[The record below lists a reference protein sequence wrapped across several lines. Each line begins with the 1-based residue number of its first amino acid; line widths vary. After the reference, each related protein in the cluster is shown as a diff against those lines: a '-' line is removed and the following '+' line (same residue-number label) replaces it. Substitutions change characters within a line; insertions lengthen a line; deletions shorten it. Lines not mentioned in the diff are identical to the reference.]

1 AVIARRYTIQRKL
14 GNGSFGS
21 VYLVNDK
28 KAKQGEELKVLKEI
42 SVGNLKPNETVEAN
56 LEAQLLSKLDHPA
69 IVKFY
74 ASFVERDS
82 FCIITEYCEG
92 GDLDCKIQEYR
103 DSGKTFTQSQ
113 VIDWFIQL
121 LLGVNYM
128 HERRIL
134 HRDLKAKNI
143 FLKDNL
149 LKIGD
154 FGVSCLLMGSCDLA
168 TTFTGTPY
176 YMSPEV
182 LKHQGY
188 DTKSD
193 IWSLGCILYE
203 MCCMNHAFTGQ
214 NFLSVVLKIVEGETP
229 SLPDRYPSKL
239 NAVLCSMLS
248 KDPSLRP
255 AAAEI
260 LKSPYIDEQLQKIQY
275 KFTNMT
281 VKDKALNC
289 HKESAPIFGAVQKKV
304 HLQTLQELSEVQK
317 MTPRERMRLRKLN
330 AADERAKKLKQLAEE
345 KYQENI
351 KRMQEFRS
359 RNFQQLNVN
368 VLHESAEQTS
378 KHLIHSQPA
387 TMGNHVSTGQDEPR
401 GNGRSELGMS
411 ELTDHGKNSK
421 SDVKMKIPVKKDFS
435 LVVHMQIKSGLICK
449 VVKKWQREKDINL
462 AMIAWD
468 ACGEKLA
475 GLVLAFA
482 VPSPTLVLG
491 TWGDKLLRLLQD
503 LRLSLHVAVR
513 QLGGGNEKVTAVK
526 ILVEFSCCIFCFTE
540 LSVPLCSFKY
550 VLSQPFHNR
559 QKSLS
564 VFSLCDK
571 RCTAA
576 CEESCLVL
584 STSSS
589 CQLLSFCLAYLGS
602 PLLSSACSGLWEY
615 YINATMTSMSFRQ
628 KKIKDIYQSIFIS
641 LEKIVVAEL
650 PCYLKQALRPA
661 ERCEG
666 VRGQKQLH
674 RPFPVLPMENVRML
688 YQRCSAGCQSSC
700 QNRGGIPWVLQQQF
714 CFLFQHNSLGI
725 ALASTTS
732 LPKYLPGTNK
742 LNFHFIYQNKGAG
755 NGSSNQPFVA
765 WFVEIGGVCEITW
778 NYGKTQIANIPED
791 GLQTWKWKPI
801 PEDPEI
807 AEEYYKDEFE
817 SCSEDSEEEENAELS
832 WTVSKTNHQDSVMND
847 EPKQLQDLF
856 SKSVDFSTSLKVS
869 VKRKLIAE
877 RLKAALSVKAA
888 TRQSGIAV

>member
-1 AVIARRYTIQRKL
+1 MLKFQETAKHVTVARFSSACSGAMIARRYTIQRKL

-21 VYLVNDK
+21 VYLVNDR

-92 GDLDCKIQEYR
+92 GDLDFKIQEYK
-103 DSGKTFTQSQ
+103 DSGKMFTQSQ

-128 HERRIL
+128 HDRRIL

-188 DTKSD
+188 NTKSD

-229 SLPDRYPSKL
+229 SLPERYPSKL
-239 NAVLCSMLS
+239 NAVLCSMLN
-248 KDPSLRP
+248 KNPSLRP

-260 LKSPYIDEQLQKIQY
+260 LKSPYIAEQLKKIQY

-281 VKDKALNC
+281 VKDKALNWQ
-289 HKESAPIFGAVQKKV
+289 KETAPIFGTVQKKV

-330 AADERAKKLKQLAEE
+330 AADEKAKKLKQLVEE

-368 VLHESAEQTS
+368 VLHRS
-378 KHLIHSQPA
+378 HLCAPSVYHFS
-387 TMGNHVSTGQDEPR
+387 VSHMVSLALEAQAC
-401 GNGRSELGMS
+401 SE
-411 ELTDHGKNSK
+411 TNNWK
-421 SDVKMKIPVKKDFS
+421 
-435 LVVHMQIKSGLICK
+435 VHQ
-449 VVKKWQREKDINL
+449 NL
-462 AMIAWD
+462 D
-468 ACGEKLA
+468 
-475 GLVLAFA
+475 
-482 VPSPTLVLG
+482 
-491 TWGDKLLRLLQD
+491 
-503 LRLSLHVAVR
+503 
-513 QLGGGNEKVTAVK
+513 
-526 ILVEFSCCIFCFTE
+526 
-540 LSVPLCSFKY
+540 
-550 VLSQPFHNR
+550 
-559 QKSLS
+559 
-564 VFSLCDK
+564 
-571 RCTAA
+571 
-576 CEESCLVL
+576 
-584 STSSS
+584 
-589 CQLLSFCLAYLGS
+589 CLAE
-602 PLLSSACSGLWEY
+602 P
-615 YINATMTSMSFRQ
+615 
-628 KKIKDIYQSIFIS
+628 D
-641 LEKIVVAEL
+641 
-650 PCYLKQALRPA
+650 
-661 ERCEG
+661 
-666 VRGQKQLH
+666 
-674 RPFPVLPMENVRML
+674 
-688 YQRCSAGCQSSC
+688 
-700 QNRGGIPWVLQQQF
+700 
-714 CFLFQHNSLGI
+714 
-725 ALASTTS
+725 
-732 LPKYLPGTNK
+732 
-742 LNFHFIYQNKGAG
+742 
-755 NGSSNQPFVA
+755 
-765 WFVEIGGVCEITW
+765 
-778 NYGKTQIANIPED
+778 
-791 GLQTWKWKPI
+791 I

-817 SCSEDSEEEENAELS
+817 SCSEDSEEEEDAELS
-832 WTVSKTNHQDSVMND
+832 WTVSKTNHQVYVTFENTDSDMEAMVEYLESVLNSSSLGSRTVTGVSPGVPQGSRALNNTMA
-847 EPKQLQDLF
+847 ETKLKRMRESAIGKLGVEAFEAVYSCLKQARQQNASEEEIRSCLEKLVSRASDCF
-856 SKSVDFSTSLKVS
+856 EVDQLLYFEEQL
-869 VKRKLIAE
+869 
-877 RLKAALSVKAA
+877 
-888 TRQSGIAV
+888 

>member
-1 AVIARRYTIQRKL
+1 MLKFQETTKHVTVARFNSACSDAVIARRYTIQRKL

-21 VYLVNDK
+21 VYLVNDR

-92 GDLDCKIQEYR
+92 GDLDFKIQEYR
-103 DSGKTFTQSQ
+103 DSGKMFTQSQ

-128 HERRIL
+128 HERWIL

-188 DTKSD
+188 NTKSD

-248 KDPSLRP
+248 KNPSLRP

-275 KFTNMT
+275 KFKNMT

-289 HKESAPIFGAVQKKV
+289 QKESTPIFGAVQKKV

-330 AADERAKKLKQLAEE
+330 VADEKAKKLKQLAEE

-368 VLHESAEQTS
+368 VLHHFS
-378 KHLIHSQPA
+378 
-387 TMGNHVSTGQDEPR
+387 VSHMVSLALEAQAC
-401 GNGRSELGMS
+401 SETNNW
-411 ELTDHGKNSK
+411 EEH
-421 SDVKMKIPVKKDFS
+421 
-435 LVVHMQIKSGLICK
+435 Q
-449 VVKKWQREKDINL
+449 NL
-462 AMIAWD
+462 
-468 ACGEKLA
+468 
-475 GLVLAFA
+475 
-482 VPSPTLVLG
+482 
-491 TWGDKLLRLLQD
+491 
-503 LRLSLHVAVR
+503 
-513 QLGGGNEKVTAVK
+513 N
-526 ILVEFSCCIFCFTE
+526 
-540 LSVPLCSFKY
+540 
-550 VLSQPFHNR
+550 
-559 QKSLS
+559 
-564 VFSLCDK
+564 
-571 RCTAA
+571 
-576 CEESCLVL
+576 
-584 STSSS
+584 
-589 CQLLSFCLAYLGS
+589 CLA
-602 PLLSSACSGLWEY
+602 E
-615 YINATMTSMSFRQ
+615 
-628 KKIKDIYQSIFIS
+628 
-641 LEKIVVAEL
+641 
-650 PCYLKQALRPA
+650 
-661 ERCEG
+661 
-666 VRGQKQLH
+666 
-674 RPFPVLPMENVRML
+674 
-688 YQRCSAGCQSSC
+688 
-700 QNRGGIPWVLQQQF
+700 
-714 CFLFQHNSLGI
+714 
-725 ALASTTS
+725 
-732 LPKYLPGTNK
+732 
-742 LNFHFIYQNKGAG
+742 
-755 NGSSNQPFVA
+755 
-765 WFVEIGGVCEITW
+765 
-778 NYGKTQIANIPED
+778 
-791 GLQTWKWKPI
+791 PI

-817 SCSEDSEEEENAELS
+817 SCSEESEEEQDAELS
-832 WTVSKTNHQDSVMND
+832 WTVSKTNHQVNVTFENPDSDMEAMVEYLESVLNSSSLGSRTVTRVSPGMPQGFRALNSTMA
-847 EPKQLQDLF
+847 ETKLKRMRESAIGKLGTEAFEAVYSCLKQARQQNASEEEIRSCLEKLVSRASDCF
-856 SKSVDFSTSLKVS
+856 EVDQLLYFEEQV
-869 VKRKLIAE
+869 
-877 RLKAALSVKAA
+877 
-888 TRQSGIAV
+888 

>member
-1 AVIARRYTIQRKL
+1 MLKFQETAKHVTFARFNSACSDAVIARRYTIQRKL

-21 VYLVNDK
+21 VYLVNDR

-92 GDLDCKIQEYR
+92 GDLDFKIQEYK
-103 DSGKTFTQSQ
+103 DSGKIFTQSQ

-143 FLKDNL
+143 FLKDSL

-188 DTKSD
+188 NTKSD

-203 MCCMNHAFTGQ
+203 MCCMNHAFTGE

-229 SLPDRYPSKL
+229 SLPDIYPSKL

-260 LKSPYIDEQLQKIQY
+260 LKSPYIDEQLKKLQY
-275 KFTNMT
+275 AFTNVT
-281 VKDKALNC
+281 VKDKALNWQ
-289 HKESAPIFGAVQKKV
+289 KETAPIFGAVQKKV

-368 VLHESAEQTS
+368 VLHHFS
-378 KHLIHSQPA
+378 
-387 TMGNHVSTGQDEPR
+387 VSHMVSLALEAQAC
-401 GNGRSELGMS
+401 SETNNW
-411 ELTDHGKNSK
+411 E
-421 SDVKMKIPVKKDFS
+421 
-435 LVVHMQIKSGLICK
+435 VHQ
-449 VVKKWQREKDINL
+449 NL
-462 AMIAWD
+462 D
-468 ACGEKLA
+468 
-475 GLVLAFA
+475 
-482 VPSPTLVLG
+482 
-491 TWGDKLLRLLQD
+491 
-503 LRLSLHVAVR
+503 
-513 QLGGGNEKVTAVK
+513 
-526 ILVEFSCCIFCFTE
+526 
-540 LSVPLCSFKY
+540 
-550 VLSQPFHNR
+550 
-559 QKSLS
+559 
-564 VFSLCDK
+564 
-571 RCTAA
+571 
-576 CEESCLVL
+576 
-584 STSSS
+584 
-589 CQLLSFCLAYLGS
+589 CLAE
-602 PLLSSACSGLWEY
+602 P
-615 YINATMTSMSFRQ
+615 
-628 KKIKDIYQSIFIS
+628 D
-641 LEKIVVAEL
+641 
-650 PCYLKQALRPA
+650 
-661 ERCEG
+661 
-666 VRGQKQLH
+666 
-674 RPFPVLPMENVRML
+674 
-688 YQRCSAGCQSSC
+688 
-700 QNRGGIPWVLQQQF
+700 
-714 CFLFQHNSLGI
+714 
-725 ALASTTS
+725 
-732 LPKYLPGTNK
+732 
-742 LNFHFIYQNKGAG
+742 
-755 NGSSNQPFVA
+755 
-765 WFVEIGGVCEITW
+765 
-778 NYGKTQIANIPED
+778 
-791 GLQTWKWKPI
+791 I

-817 SCSEDSEEEENAELS
+817 SCSEDSEEEEDAELS
-832 WTVSKTNHQDSVMND
+832 WTVSKTNHQVYVTFENTDSDMEAMVEYLESVLNSSSLGSRTVTRVSPGVPRGFRALNSTMA
-847 EPKQLQDLF
+847 ETKLKHMRESAIGKLGVQAFEAVYSCLKQARQQNASEEEIRSCLEKLVSRASDCF
-856 SKSVDFSTSLKVS
+856 EVDQLLYFEEQL
-869 VKRKLIAE
+869 
-877 RLKAALSVKAA
+877 
-888 TRQSGIAV
+888 